1 MNRITAEREMAVG
14 EIKSRLEGQSCIGP
28 GLHDAFLKN
37 GVFKLGLRTQSE
49 LENAIPSLRS
59 LR

>member
-1 MNRITAEREMAVG
+1 MAVG